1 MTGFIK
7 DPSSPVTRAEM
18 EDSEAAVRTEGTRDR
33 ENICNVAIN
42 SVEMEEEH
50 HNVAELW
57 LGTGTW
63 NMELF

>member
-7 DPSSPVTRAEM
+7 DPSSPVTRTEM

-42 SVEMEEEH
+42 
-50 HNVAELW
+50 NVAELW

>member
-1 MTGFIK
+1 
-7 DPSSPVTRAEM
+7 M